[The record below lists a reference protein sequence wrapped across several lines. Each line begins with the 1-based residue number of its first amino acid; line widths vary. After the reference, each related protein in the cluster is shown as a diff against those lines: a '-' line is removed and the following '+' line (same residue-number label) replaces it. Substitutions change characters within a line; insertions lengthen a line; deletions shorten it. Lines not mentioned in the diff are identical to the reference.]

1 MLSFL
6 NDIDN
11 FFCRLEG
18 KKKHTTLNGAIQ
30 KPTDARSNTIQ
41 QPKVNKQI
49 LKENAKKIGLGSIL
63 YNLFVSK
70 EYKDQ
75 GLDGWREDKE
85 KFKVDLI
92 NDIKTFLFTKWEKP
106 WKAGLVF
113 DDNGKILS
121 GFRNM
126 SGRVYKN
133 ESNVMS
139 LSSKS
144 GNSPFFVT
152 LNKLNKLGGK
162 IIDKLKTVWVISY
175 IPIYKDVKL
184 NGKDDNQDRSPD
196 FMLPKFHQVINVDFV
211 EGIEKPKYKTVE
223 FKKLELNEYV
233 ENFVNELKRLRRLPK
248 LYYDQSDRCFY
259 KRSLLTWDNESIHL
273 VPINSF
279 KNIES
284 YYSTLFHEITHSTM
298 NPKRCGRGKFKDASL
313 AYANEELVAEMGAMI
328 ICEELGLKYQRQN
341 SLSYLNGWLKQAKGS
356 DIDSALIEAYAY
368 ACDAADYLLD
378 GINLDKL
385 VPKTLAKRA
394 EEQDKKSE
402 TGADLSKNTKSKSE
416 SKLQPKAWE
425 QTKEEYVKQ
434 YRIKINEEYRS
445 TGWKRQS
452 EASKKRV
459 NKLQQ
464 DKAQALRVHKEVVAK
479 EFAKGTEIP
488 TNVLRDYP
496 ELKLSEIDKTIEQLI
511 ANAEPFRT
519 VKLTDVSYGKDFKD
533 GYVNTPIG
541 RVRIDKVQIRKLIRK
556 ARVEFFG
563 LIKPTLEKPLIIVT
577 SKDNNGNEREAFIK
591 TFTDGKTIFFVSFVK
606 TDENLV
612 LVSNHPRR
620 EGQIKKILSEGN
632 ITYPQD
638 SITAL
643 SGLPNITEPRYKTL
657 LIGLRLKSLSKDKQ
671 KPNQSQT
678 KKSNN
683 QKPKEVKTTH
693 VLPRTKPDELNYDLA
708 YNAHRGTSFDPE
720 IRAKEHQKN
729 YSSSLN
735 SYAEQ
740 FEAIIKNEE
749 QKEIAIDEFERFKK
763 GYTDKYNAWL
773 RAKANC
779 ISPMI
784 TGPSKF
790 PTKRAEKAN
799 NTEHK
804 RLTEFINWEEKAVKA
819 IEAKIKGKTS
829 KDVADAER
837 WKRHEKEVISQIA
850 TIVGIH
856 QGKIPL
862 SKPLIVGALKRFLM
876 AMYKG
881 RYFADFSKSLELIK
895 EAQKKYKITIFAP
908 HNPIWELQPQA
919 EAEPE
924 NKEPETIYK
933 ADGCEVVNNYQAQ
946 RVQMTFNGK
955 PAPEVIT
962 ALKKSAFKW
971 SPSQKVWQRKNTRAG
986 IYAALEIAKKYFPS
1000 NEPTPEPEKPTT
1012 KSKSTKLEVVDFPI
1026 KDIYTDEKR
1035 FQNRV
1040 NAFSEDSKNRII
1052 NAVKNGT
1059 FDWAK
1064 FDPITIWKDP
1074 KDDKHYVIS
1083 GHSRKAA
1090 FWELAQTKE
1099 VDSYS
1104 FMHIPARIFKGT
1116 ESQAIDFA
1124 LNSNTLSTK
1133 ETEVERAL
1141 YYNKQRAVCE
1151 MKKGLNGKSDCE
1163 KQVESA
1169 CREAEGKNANYI
1181 LNLSYLN
1188 PNGYLIDSL
1197 ARLGVE
1203 KDNDS
1208 TNLLRTIANWI
1219 GEARRSNPEISDT
1232 QETEIAQYLINGG
1245 YGNKSGQFRNKTQ
1258 FNERLDYSF
1267 NKWKANG
1274 ANPSKPLN
1282 LANTLSKTSF
1292 EKEWDERLAKAKE
1305 ELDNAIAEH
1314 EEKHKKY
1321 LFAVMD
1327 GSLTQARMDELMKPI
1342 IAYVEKAKKEYE
1354 RVKGQKDDVKK
1365 AASAQTSLWGV
1376 NGVKARKNEFWTEIH
1391 GEIKLVEM
1399 LENGMITWDDFT
1411 KGKCT
1416 GIRAKSELFKT
1427 KKEAINYFKPKP
1439 LNGIDE
1445 VNTQFNHELN
1455 LLIKGKLPNNHIFRL
1470 GMPSNALLNAGL
1482 DNLSIE
1488 MPASTLLVKSSSE
1501 YKSNH
1506 PFSLTD
1512 IANLPSAI
1520 AAPIAVFEAELDPI
1534 RKVVLTELKD
1544 ERKVNFICI
1553 LDLFEKRAYGKQAII
1568 VNSII
1573 SLYPKSSAAH
1583 IAKWFLGRE
1592 CEEIGRD
1599 LLLWVDKEKALKW
1612 SSGHSS
1618 YVNAAKLSSKRIANI
1633 IQNFKNPTSTPN
1645 NLNGETKNLLGLQPI
1660 SSTRKGKTY
1669 RIKGDLGQFLGEY
1682 DRNNYTIVLRGDKGA
1697 GKSRLL
1703 YQLINAFASKQLRV
1717 AFLSLEMAKNSSITQ
1732 RYKNEY
1738 ISKANLKRIDI
1749 TDQAPTYDDLNTIC
1763 KDYDVVGI
1771 DSWTKLKGITQLDF
1785 DRLQKDNPNTI
1796 IICIFQSTTGKVTR
1810 GGNMPEYDAGTVIQV
1825 NKGGLAE
1832 CEKNRYAP
1840 TDMIYNVFTKSLEP
1854 QEEEQK
1860 PND

>member
-279 KNIES
+279 KNIEG

-368 ACDAADYLLD
+368 ACDAADYLLE

-394 EEQDKKSE
+394 GEQDKKSE

-671 KPNQSQT
+671 KTSQSQA
-678 KKSNN
+678 
-683 QKPKEVKTTH
+683 KPKPKQQTLTNPIDIFIH
-693 VLPRTKPDELNYDLA
+693 KAGSTF
-708 YNAHRGTSFDPE
+708 RGIPAAE
-720 IRAKEHQKN
+720 IKA
-729 YSSSLN
+729 LLG
-735 SYAEQ
+735 AL
-740 FEAIIKNEE
+740 
-749 QKEIAIDEFERFKK
+749 ERFKK
-763 GYTDKYNAWL
+763 TDEWDKFKEDGILDLLEFTESEEQTLGIPENYDSKKQPKTSLLTTNNYFGDLKLSEVGEAIF
-773 RAKANC
+773 AAYEKFVSKKANLK
-779 ISPMI
+779 PVN
-784 TGPSKF
+784 TG
-790 PTKRAEKAN
+790 
-799 NTEHK
+799 
-804 RLTEFINWEEKAVKA
+804 
-819 IEAKIKGKTS
+819 
-829 KDVADAER
+829 
-837 WKRHEKEVISQIA
+837 Q
-850 TIVGIH
+850 
-856 QGKIPL
+856 
-862 SKPLIVGALKRFLM
+862 LM
-876 AMYKG
+876 
-881 RYFADFSKSLELIK
+881 
-895 EAQKKYKITIFAP
+895 
-908 HNPIWELQPQA
+908 
-919 EAEPE
+919 
-924 NKEPETIYK
+924 
-933 ADGCEVVNNYQAQ
+933 
-946 RVQMTFNGK
+946 
-955 PAPEVIT
+955 
-962 ALKKSAFKW
+962 
-971 SPSQKVWQRKNTRAG
+971 
-986 IYAALEIAKKYFPS
+986 
-1000 NEPTPEPEKPTT
+1000 
-1012 KSKSTKLEVVDFPI
+1012 
-1026 KDIYTDEKR
+1026 
-1035 FQNRV
+1035 
-1040 NAFSEDSKNRII
+1040 
-1052 NAVKNGT
+1052 
-1059 FDWAK
+1059 
-1064 FDPITIWKDP
+1064 
-1074 KDDKHYVIS
+1074 
-1083 GHSRKAA
+1083 
-1090 FWELAQTKE
+1090 
-1099 VDSYS
+1099 
-1104 FMHIPARIFKGT
+1104 
-1116 ESQAIDFA
+1116 
-1124 LNSNTLSTK
+1124 
-1133 ETEVERAL
+1133 
-1141 YYNKQRAVCE
+1141 
-1151 MKKGLNGKSDCE
+1151 
-1163 KQVESA
+1163 
-1169 CREAEGKNANYI
+1169 
-1181 LNLSYLN
+1181 
-1188 PNGYLIDSL
+1188 
-1197 ARLGVE
+1197 
-1203 KDNDS
+1203 
-1208 TNLLRTIANWI
+1208 
-1219 GEARRSNPEISDT
+1219 
-1232 QETEIAQYLINGG
+1232 
-1245 YGNKSGQFRNKTQ
+1245 
-1258 FNERLDYSF
+1258 
-1267 NKWKANG
+1267 
-1274 ANPSKPLN
+1274 
-1282 LANTLSKTSF
+1282 
-1292 EKEWDERLAKAKE
+1292 
-1305 ELDNAIAEH
+1305 
-1314 EEKHKKY
+1314 
-1321 LFAVMD
+1321 LF
-1327 GSLTQARMDELMKPI
+1327 
-1342 IAYVEKAKKEYE
+1342 
-1354 RVKGQKDDVKK
+1354 
-1365 AASAQTSLWGV
+1365 
-1376 NGVKARKNEFWTEIH
+1376 GVKARKNEFWTEIH

-1573 SLYPKSSAAH
+1573 SLYPKSSAVH

-1703 YQLINAFASKQLRV
+1703 YQLINAFAGKQLRV

-1832 CEKNRYAP
+1832 CEKNRYAT
-1840 TDMIYNVFTKSLEP
+1840 TDMIYNVFTKSLEQ